1 MRFGEIGRNLFGDV
15 LIVLLQTRE
24 AVDSRSARIDG
35 LTGGRPLQ
43 KKRHRLIVSQ
53 RAERAKSGVTEEA
66 VRRIGGDGGAERG
79 ERVGL
84 LKSAKSLQCGGA
96 STIGSVLV
104 GDGIE
109 LRRHGRVVFEIAEG
123 TDDAIADPR
132 PIMRV

>member
-24 AVDSRSARIDG
+24 AIDSRSARIDG

-43 KKRHRLIVSQ
+43 QKRHRLIVSQ

-79 ERVGL
+79 ERAGL
-84 LKSAKSLQCGGA
+84 PQSAKCPQRGGA
-96 STIGSVLV
+96 RSIG
-104 GDGIE
+104 
-109 LRRHGRVVFEIAEG
+109 IALAAAG
-123 TDDAIADPR
+123 S
-132 PIMRV
+132 